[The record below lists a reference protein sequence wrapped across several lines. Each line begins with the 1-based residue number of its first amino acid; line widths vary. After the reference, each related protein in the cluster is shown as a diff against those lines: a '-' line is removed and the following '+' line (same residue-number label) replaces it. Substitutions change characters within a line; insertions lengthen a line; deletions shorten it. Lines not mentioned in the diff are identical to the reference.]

1 MQALSLLCIFL
12 RLQLMPMS
20 TSYMSRSRDYGL
32 YDTMSLPDVFATMPL
47 RARPQVQSRVPCS
60 DDTSSTARQVQW
72 ISVSTKVT
80 QSQVYSYPRTRPRG
94 HRKSSTSMAP
104 GFLSAFMP
112 KSAMADYIELKQDEW
127 NNVVDDETQC
137 MVITQEEE
145 IKYLSRL
152 NKNRTLASKLRRCLL
167 KEAHNSSG
175 GVSETSP
182 GDGS

>member
-1 MQALSLLCIFL
+1 MQAFSLLCIFP

-32 YDTMSLPDVFATMPL
+32 YDTMSLPDVFATMPF
-47 RARPQVQSRVPCS
+47 RARPQVQSRVPYT
-60 DDTSSTARQVQW
+60 DDTSSALRQVQW
-72 ISVSTKVT
+72 ISVSTKLT
-80 QSQVYSYPRTRPRG
+80 QSQLYSYPRARPRS
-94 HRKSSTSMAP
+94 HRKSSMSMAP

-137 MVITQEEE
+137 MVITQDEE

-152 NKNRTLASKLRRCLL
+152 NKNCTFGFQTAAVSTT
-167 KEAHNSSG
+167 EAHNSSG
-175 GVSETSP
+175 GVSETPP

>member
-1 MQALSLLCIFL
+1 
-12 RLQLMPMS
+12 
-20 TSYMSRSRDYGL
+20 
-32 YDTMSLPDVFATMPL
+32 
-47 RARPQVQSRVPCS
+47 
-60 DDTSSTARQVQW
+60 
-72 ISVSTKVT
+72 
-80 QSQVYSYPRTRPRG
+80 
-94 HRKSSTSMAP
+94 MAP

-175 GVSETSP
+175 GVPETSP